1 MKEIIILNISEQS
14 PNEEKARL
22 NRTGQLSLELASND
36 QKVIWIGSN
45 FSHQSKRYL
54 NNSERKD
61 LKNIKFYFLKS
72 LAYKN
77 NISLVRVLNNILL
90 AIQASFILFNQK
102 QPKMVYSYT
111 PPIEIAF
118 VAACY
123 CKFSKTLFALDVR
136 DNWPDSFVALFPNPF
151 KWTTRL
157 LFFPWRRMLFFTLK
171 HADKILA
178 SSKLQAEFAQKY
190 LNESD
195 KEIRVFYIGDN
206 VPEIKFQPKYSN
218 SIKLL
223 FIGTLT
229 DARPLFETIKNLNS
243 IDNKNIFLDIIGDG
257 DNLRLYKKLAK
268 SNKNIKFHGRKTGN
282 DLTNFVQDSDILIA
296 PYEKGGYGWSMPA
309 KISSYIGFG
318 RPIITNIGN
327 ETKEI
332 LESYSLGSIID
343 FNNLEDFSNALNR
356 WADVDRPNHFTKA
369 RAVYE
374 KNFNMKV
381 ITKSMIDYIFEVQ

>member
-1 MKEIIILNISEQS
+1 MKEIIILNISEQN
-14 PNEEKARL
+14 PNEDKARL

-54 NNSERKD
+54 HNSEKKD

-72 LAYKN
+72 LPYKN
-77 NISLVRVLNNILL
+77 NISFVRVLNNILL
-90 AIQASFILFNQK
+90 AFQATFILFNQK

-136 DNWPDSFVALFPNPF
+136 DNWPDSFVALFPNPL
-151 KWTTRL
+151 KRITRL
-157 LFFPWRRMLFFTLK
+157 LFYPWRRMLFFTLK

-190 LNESD
+190 LYKSD
-195 KEIRVFYIGDN
+195 KEIKVFYIGDN
-206 VPEIKFQPKYSN
+206 IPEIEFQQKYSN
-218 SIKLL
+218 SINLL

-229 DARPLFETIKNLNS
+229 NARPLFETIKNLNAL
-243 IDNKNIFLDIIGDG
+243 DNKNIFLDIIGDG
-257 DNLRLYKKLAK
+257 DNLSLYKKLAK
-268 SNKNIKFHGRKTGN
+268 NNENIKFYGRKTGN
-282 DLTNFVQDSDILIA
+282 ELTNFVKDSDILIA

-327 ETKEI
+327 ETKDI
-332 LESYSLGSIID
+332 LENHSLGSIID
-343 FNNLEDFSNALNR
+343 FDNLEDFRNALNR
-356 WADVDRPNHFTKA
+356 WTGVDRPKHFAKA
-369 RAVYE
+369 RAVYQ
-374 KNFNMKV
+374 KNFDMK
-381 ITKSMIDYIFEVQ
+381 IIAKSMIDYIFEVQ